1 MQQYLLKQ
9 GIKLLNVVILMLSG
23 IIVQAQDKIQIDK
36 EEIGSWFERHWIWV
50 AGGLVL
56 ILIIALLS
64 RGNSKAGSRKTT
76 TVVKDAQGL
85 TKSVTTTEEKF

>member
-64 RGNSKAGSRKTT
+64 RGKAGSRRTT
-76 TVVKDAQGL
+76 TVVKDAQGH

>member
-50 AGGLVL
+50 AGGLVGV
-56 ILIIALLS
+56 
-64 RGNSKAGSRKTT
+64 RTGK
-76 TVVKDAQGL
+76 QM
-85 TKSVTTTEEKF
+85 

>member
-1 MQQYLLKQ
+1 MQQYLLKH

-23 IIVQAQDKIQIDK
+23 IMVKAQDKIQIGK
-36 EEIGSWFERHWIWV
+36 EEIGSWFERNWIWV
-50 AGGLVL
+50 AGGIVL

-64 RGNSKAGSRKTT
+64 RGKAGSRKTT
-76 TVVKDAQGL
+76 TVVKDAQGH